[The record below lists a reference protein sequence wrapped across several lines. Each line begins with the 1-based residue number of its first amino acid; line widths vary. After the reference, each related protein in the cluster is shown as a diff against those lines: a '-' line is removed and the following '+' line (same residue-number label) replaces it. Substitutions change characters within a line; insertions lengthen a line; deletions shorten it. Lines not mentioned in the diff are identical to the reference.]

1 MKKQIVFLALVCLM
15 AALLLCG
22 CAGQNNTPADNDNN
36 ASSPAETVVEDMDLE
51 ALYQAGMDSYADRNM
66 EAPILFP
73 ENNLEYFENF
83 YTGISEIEFVQF
95 CGGIAPVTNAPFEV
109 ILTEVKNEADV
120 QKLIDIFQARVDY
133 ASDDDVY
140 PEESAA
146 WKNNT
151 KITSRGNYVFLAVMT
166 DEYGIPEEFILD

>member
-1 MKKQIVFLALVCLM
+1 MKKQIISLALVCLM

-22 CAGQNNTPADNDNN
+22 CAKESSTSADNNTSAP
-36 ASSPAETVVEDMDLE
+36 SETVVEDMDLE
-51 ALYQAGMDSYADRNM
+51 ALYQAGMDSYAARNM
-66 EAPILFP
+66 EPPILFP

-83 YTGISEIEFVQF
+83 YVGISEIEFEQF
-95 CGGIAPVTNAPFEV
+95 CGGIAPIANAPFEV

-120 QKLIDIFQARVDY
+120 QKLINIFQARVDY